1 MQMVWQWVVDDINI
15 WVRQHTIIIGLLNAV
30 IDGITRFST
39 GVRRPSAM
47 TSWPALR
54 MAGMTFS
61 RAIFASPR
69 IPNFIS
75 YPTIMSAVQS
85 LECRRLS
92 GELFNGY
99 KLLVSDK
106 FLRRDPGTTKA
117 TDIWQC
123 EPIGRCLGAD
133 ATCWTDGD
141 LRQKAGK

>member
-1 MQMVWQWVVDDINI
+1 MVWQWVVDNINI
-15 WVRQHTIIIGLLNAV
+15 GVRHTIIIGLLNAV
-30 IDGITRFST
+30 IDWITRFCH
-39 GVRRPSAM
+39 GCRPSAM

-54 MAGMTFS
+54 MAGMTP

-85 LECRRLS
+85 LECRRPS

-106 FLRRDPGTTKA
+106 F
-117 TDIWQC
+117 
-123 EPIGRCLGAD
+123 
-133 ATCWTDGD
+133 
-141 LRQKAGK
+141 